1 MAESHV
7 PDQESKTLPPD
18 AIAALNKGNKIEAI
32 KIVRVTRH
40 IGLKQSKELV
50 DTYLATQPALQRKI
64 EMKQA
69 EFRRGCLIWLVSAT
83 LLFVAAIYYLFLK
96 PA

>member
-1 MAESHV
+1 MAESNTPEHR
-7 PDQESKTLPPD
+7 SNTLPPD
-18 AIAALNKGNKIEAI
+18 AIAALNRGNKIEAI
-32 KIVRVTRH
+32 KIVRVARH

-64 EMKQA
+64 EMKQTEA
-69 EFRRGCLIWLVSAT
+69 RRGCLIWVVSLA
-83 LLFVAAIYYLFLK
+83 LAGVAVVYYLFLK

>member
-1 MAESHV
+1 MDDENAS
-7 PDQESKTLPPD
+7 SISSTLPPD

-32 KIVRVTRH
+32 KIVRVARH
-40 IGLKQSKELV
+40 IGLKQSKDLV
-50 DTYLATQPALQRKI
+50 ETYLATQPALQRKI

-69 EFRRGCLIWLVSAT
+69 DARRGCLIWIVSLA
-83 LLFVAAIYYLFLK
+83 LIGVAAIYYLFLK